1 MSLKLASV
9 LAATITA
16 GVMAGVFGLY
26 AHTIMRG
33 LGNADDR
40 TFVAAF
46 QSIDRAIINPLF
58 MLAFLG
64 ALVFS
69 GVAVVLYLRDD
80 GGKQVPW
87 LIAAF
92 ALYLAVVVITV
103 AIHLPL
109 NDDIKAAGD
118 PDRLTDLAAVRE
130 NFPRDPLGRVEHRSR
145 HRHHRGLRLPRVGAR
160 ARRTLDRRRHGRERP
175 PSRGRAPCGRLAT
188 ARDTR
193 SRDAGLRRR
202 GPPDMIEVEHPT
214 ARTAPLAALLV
225 CRPTERS
232 HDDIQPTRGKADP
245 GARGYRQDRPP
256 GGRAVEGPGHPDP
269 RRLALRATAVRLER
283 PGDLGARAA

>member
-9 LAATITA
+9 LAAAITA
-16 GVMAGVFGLY
+16 GLMAGVFGLY

-69 GVAVVLYLRDD
+69 GVAVLLYLRDD

-118 PDRLTDLAAVRE
+118 PDRLTDLTAVRE
-130 NFPRDPLGRVEHRSR
+130 NFHETRWVAWNIVRTIATTVAFGCLAWALVLDGRST
-145 HRHHRGLRLPRVGAR
+145 GADTDES
-160 ARRTLDRRRHGRERP
+160 ARPAAVERP
-175 PSRGRAPCGRLAT
+175 VAGSLPSAT
-188 ARDTR
+188 
-193 SRDAGLRRR
+193 
-202 GPPDMIEVEHPT
+202 H
-214 ARTAPLAALLV
+214 
-225 CRPTERS
+225 S
-232 HDDIQPTRGKADP
+232 HETPASG
-245 GARGYRQDRPP
+245 
-256 GGRAVEGPGHPDP
+256 V
-269 RRLALRATAVRLER
+269 
-283 PGDLGARAA
+283 GDLPT